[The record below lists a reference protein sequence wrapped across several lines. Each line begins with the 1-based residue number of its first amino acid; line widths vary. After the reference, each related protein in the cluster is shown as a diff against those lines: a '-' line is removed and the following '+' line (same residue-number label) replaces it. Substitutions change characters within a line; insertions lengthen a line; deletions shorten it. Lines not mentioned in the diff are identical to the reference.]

1 MYLCPRNHENK
12 RDMATYTITLNER
25 TVSGKALKEYLQAL
39 GVFISKVTPKRK
51 SIMKRLTFTFLLTL
65 IAFIA
70 KAQTESNPGWLWTI
84 SGNGL
89 AQKSYLFGTCH
100 GEGHNFTKE
109 EVFSFPGLQ
118 EAFDESKMLFNE
130 TELNP
135 EHADTAALNK
145 FWRSIGELFHNPGPE
160 YMMPEGVDFRTLY
173 DSTAHFKEVDDYLA
187 IKYSDPEYWKKTPG
201 YWFMRLGVALF
212 IATRQAKAV
221 DELLYEEAVNQGKET
236 GGLEEMKDI
245 DGSLQSMFTDT
256 KGIDTLSMKEQ
267 ADTLYRMIRDGNNG
281 TTRRKYQRVYKAY
294 ISNDTCQFAK
304 LLAEN
309 LDFFG
314 GKNNSHEKEL
324 LNGRNAAWIPVIK
337 ENIAKRPCLIAV
349 GCRHLLS
356 DDGLIAMLRREGY
369 TVEPV
374 TKKY

>member
-1 MYLCPRNHENK
+1 MK
-12 RDMATYTITLNER
+12 RHTIT
-25 TVSGKALKEYLQAL
+25 
-39 GVFISKVTPKRK
+39 I
-51 SIMKRLTFTFLLTL
+51 LLAFV
-65 IAFIA
+65 AFIA
-70 KAQTESNPGWLWTI
+70 NAQTASNPGWLWTI

-187 IKYSDPEYWKKTPG
+187 IRYSDPEYWKKTPG